1 MEFLFWSFLF
11 GVLCLC
17 TRSGISFSGFGF
29 FSSMILFKAFSVPSS
44 LWCSPSS
51 VPTIHR
57 LGLLMAS
64 QSPHAFCSYFLSN
77 VSLTRTVWP
86 ISFSLF
92 SDSIT
97 YTLHSVGVVYHW
109 GFYFAF
115 YWVFILP
122 SFQFGFCSAVL
133 SQLS

>member
-11 GVLCLC
+11 GVQCLC
-17 TRSGISFSGFGF
+17 TTSGIFFSRFGFF
-29 FSSMILFKAFSVPSS
+29 FSSMILFKAFFVPS

-51 VPTIHR
+51 VPIIQR

-64 QSPHAFCSYFLSN
+64 QSPHAFYSYFLSN

-92 SDSIT
+92 SESIS
-97 YTLHSVGVVYHW
+97 YTFHSIGVAYHW

-122 SFQFGFCSAVL
+122 SFQFGFCSAIL